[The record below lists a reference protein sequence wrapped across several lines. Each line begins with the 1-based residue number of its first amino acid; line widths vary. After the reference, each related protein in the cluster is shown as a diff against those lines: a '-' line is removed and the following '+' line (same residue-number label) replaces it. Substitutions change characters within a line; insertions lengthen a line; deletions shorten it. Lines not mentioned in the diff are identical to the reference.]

1 MFLILNMKGEKIV
14 ENIMQ
19 EEVSRRDFFKKAAAL
34 GLLLQGCGN
43 QRSTPDD
50 QQNTPIKGTMSYE
63 SFLQKG
69 GLAEYRGS
77 LNINQKDL
85 DQPELFVPALKLY
98 ANGKEILEVGVVVRL
113 DEAPHLRDALKNIL
127 NAGQGDLFIP
137 GALVSYYVAKEQKT
151 IITDRNRISTD
162 GEDLLELNENYRENL
177 VFRVPP
183 GAMVLQGAPHGRLT
197 QVPENSILLKDSVLN
212 VK

>member
-1 MFLILNMKGEKIV
+1 
-14 ENIMQ
+14 
-19 EEVSRRDFFKKAAAL
+19 
-34 GLLLQGCGN
+34 
-43 QRSTPDD
+43 
-50 QQNTPIKGTMSYE
+50 
-63 SFLQKG
+63 LQKG

-77 LNINQKDL
+77 LNITQKDL
-85 DQPELFVPALKLY
+85 DQPKLFVPALKLY

-137 GALVSYYVAKEQKT
+137 GALVSYYVTKEQKT
-151 IITDRNRISTD
+151 IITDRNIISTD
-162 GEDLLELNENYRENL
+162 GEDLLKLNESYRANL

-197 QVPENSILLKDSVLN
+197 QVPENSILLKDSVLT

>member
-1 MFLILNMKGEKIV
+1 MKSEKIV

-19 EEVSRRDFFKKAAAL
+19 EEISRRDFFKKAATL
-34 GLLLQGCGN
+34 GLLLHGCSN
-43 QRSTPDD
+43 QQRTPDNE
-50 QQNTPIKGTMSYE
+50 QSTPIKGTMSYE

-69 GLAEYRGS
+69 GLAEYRAS
-77 LNINQKDL
+77 LNVNQKDL

-98 ANGKEILEVGVVVRL
+98 ANAKEILEVGVVVRL
-113 DEAPHLRDALKNIL
+113 EEHLRDALKNIL

-137 GALVSYYVAKEQKT
+137 GALVSYYVTKEQKT
-151 IITDRNRISTD
+151 IITDRNIISTD
-162 GEDLLELNENYRENL
+162 GEDLLKLNEKYRENL

>member
-1 MFLILNMKGEKIV
+1 MRSEKIV

-34 GLLLQGCGN
+34 GLLLHGCGN
-43 QRSTPDD
+43 QQSTSDN
-50 QQNTPIKGTMSYE
+50 QQSTPIKGTMSYE

-69 GLAEYRGS
+69 GLAEYRSS

-85 DQPELFVPALKLY
+85 DQLKLFVPALKLY
-98 ANGKEILEVGVVVRL
+98 ANAKEILEVGVVVRL
-113 DEAPHLRDALKNIL
+113 EEAPHLRDALKNIL
-127 NAGQGDLFIP
+127 NAGQGELSIP
-137 GALVSYYVAKEQKT
+137 GALVSYYVTKEQKT
-151 IITDRNRISTD
+151 VITDRNIISTD
-162 GEDLLELNENYRENL
+162 GEDLLRLNDKYRANL

>member
-1 MFLILNMKGEKIV
+1 MFLILNMKSEKIV
-14 ENIMQ
+14 ENMMQ
-19 EEVSRRDFFKKAAAL
+19 EEISRRDFFKKAAAL
-34 GLLLQGCGN
+34 GLLLHGCGN
-43 QRSTPDD
+43 QQS
-50 QQNTPIKGTMSYE
+50 TPIKGTMSYE

-69 GLAEYRGS
+69 GLAEYRAS

-98 ANGKEILEVGVVVRL
+98 ANAKEILEVGVVVRL
-113 DEAPHLRDALKNIL
+113 EEHLRNALKNIL

-137 GALVSYYVAKEQKT
+137 GALVSYYVTKEQKT
-151 IITDRNRISTD
+151 IITDRNIISTD
-162 GEDLLELNENYRENL
+162 GEDLLKLNEKYRGNL

-183 GAMVLQGAPHGRLT
+183 GAMVLQGAPHGRLA

>member
-1 MFLILNMKGEKIV
+1 MRSEKIV
-14 ENIMQ
+14 ENMMQ
-19 EEVSRRDFFKKAAAL
+19 EEISRRDFFKKAAAL
-34 GLLLQGCGN
+34 GLLLHGCGN

-50 QQNTPIKGTMSYE
+50 QQSNPIKGTMSYE

-85 DQPELFVPALKLY
+85 DQSELFVPALKLY

-113 DEAPHLRDALKNIL
+113 NEALRDALKNIL

-137 GALVSYYVAKEQKT
+137 GALVSYYVTKEQKT
-151 IITDRNRISTD
+151 IITDRNIISTD
-162 GEDLLELNENYRENL
+162 GEDLLKLNDKYRENL

-183 GAMVLQGAPHGRLT
+183 GAMVLQEAPHGRLT